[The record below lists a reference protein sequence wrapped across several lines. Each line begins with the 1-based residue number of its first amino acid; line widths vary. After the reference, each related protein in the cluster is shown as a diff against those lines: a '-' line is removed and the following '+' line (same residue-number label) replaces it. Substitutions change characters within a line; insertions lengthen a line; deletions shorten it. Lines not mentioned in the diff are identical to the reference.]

1 MGKYFTFEEFIKSDT
16 AERLGIDNEPTDET
30 VIDNIH
36 ILISVMD
43 LIREEWTVYCE
54 KNGMQHPQIIV
65 NSGYRSEPLNKAVK
79 GSPTSSHMYGCAC
92 DFKPKNGQMKEFQ
105 EFVKDLLLT
114 QDINFDQLIFEKP
127 KNGIATWLHLG
138 LINKEGLQRRNI
150 FTIN

>member
-1 MGKYFTFEEFIKSDT
+1 MGKYFKFEEFIKSDT

-43 LIREEWTVYCE
+43 LIREEWSIYCE

-79 GSPTSSHMYGCAC
+79 GSPTSNHKKGTAV
-92 DFKPKNGQMKEFQ
+92 DFRAKNWDNKALWEVVLYTLKKYNI
-105 EFVKDLLLT
+105 EW
-114 QDINFDQLIFEKP
+114 NQLIDECRL
-127 KNGIATWLHLG
+127 TWIHLDIG
-138 LINKEGLQRRNI
+138 GNKKEI
-150 FTIN
+150 KYMK